1 MPTDPKTCPSHPVS
15 QQSCTGTHTTDTI
28 DTVVGVVAQGLRDRA
43 SSKFGVVLFGSK
55 MTNWNVD
62 DWRDCV
68 RVMGIYALDLCGL
81 RGVVVNKDSNGHRTQ
96 HVNGTARLEAHTAC
110 DFLRERGEPSASVR
124 GGNKGRA
131 TLVGGEGSG
140 CQ

>member
-1 MPTDPKTCPSHPVS
+1 M
-15 QQSCTGTHTTDTI
+15 
-28 DTVVGVVAQGLRDRA
+28 RDRA

-62 DWRDCV
+62 DWRDRV
-68 RVMGIYALDLCGL
+68 RVTGIYALVLCGV
-81 RGVVVNKDSNGHRTQ
+81 RGVVVNKDSNGHRAQ
-96 HVNGTARLEAHTAC
+96 HVNGTARVEAHAAC
-110 DFLRERGEPSASVR
+110 DFLRERDEHSASVR
-124 GGNKGRA
+124 GGNKVRA